1 MVLSTYL
8 WNCLALNDGFP
19 HAPKQFSKAGSQALL
34 LLAFTFKL
42 AFAHEDA
49 PEMLDWTASKVY
61 SVIGEFSLLQRAR
74 VLYLAIFVALV
85 YAVGSEILAV
95 TKRHRVGMLSRPP
108 SFSYGLIRSLASI
121 RTLHNLIVLI
131 LLTQTKT
138 ANIPVIG
145 IFAAMFHLISLLD
158 LSLVQVTT
166 LSLLLQYTSFFA
178 LGGTNAISSID
189 LSLAYNGISGYN
201 AIAVGV
207 LLFISNWAGPI
218 FWASGT
224 TMLLLGLY
232 FDGDKQV
239 LRKYISLTTLW
250 TITGVTAVM
259 AACVAMRTHLFVW
272 TVFSPKFLYEVA
284 WSVGVHL
291 GVNVGLVSLLFW
303 LGSRVGQT
311 RVVAAPVAAAQ
322 EETAQQAVAAAQDG
336 AKPLETA
343 EKIERAGAL

>member
-1 MVLSTYL
+1 
-8 WNCLALNDGFP
+8 
-19 HAPKQFSKAGSQALL
+19 
-34 LLAFTFKL
+34 
-42 AFAHEDA
+42 
-49 PEMLDWTASKVY
+49 
-61 SVIGEFSLLQRAR
+61 
-74 VLYLAIFVALV
+74 
-85 YAVGSEILAV
+85 
-95 TKRHRVGMLSRPP
+95 
-108 SFSYGLIRSLASI
+108 
-121 RTLHNLIVLI
+121 
-131 LLTQTKT
+131 
-138 ANIPVIG
+138 
-145 IFAAMFHLISLLD
+145 MFHLISLLD

-189 LSLAYNGISGYN
+189 LSLAYNGISGYD
-201 AIAVGV
+201 AIAVGI

-239 LRKYISLTTLW
+239 LGKYISLTTLW
-250 TITGVTAVM
+250 SLTGVTAVM

-272 TVFSPKFLYEVA
+272 TVFSPKFLYEAA

-311 RVVAAPVAAAQ
+311 SVVVAPVAAAK
-322 EETAQQAVAAAQDG
+322 EETAQQAVAAAEDG

-343 EKIERAGAL
+343 EKIEQVGAL